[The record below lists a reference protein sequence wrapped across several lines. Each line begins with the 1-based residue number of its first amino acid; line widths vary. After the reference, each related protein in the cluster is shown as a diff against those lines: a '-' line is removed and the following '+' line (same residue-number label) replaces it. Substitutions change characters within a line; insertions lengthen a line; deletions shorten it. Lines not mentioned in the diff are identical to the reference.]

1 MLWTGAHLETKR
13 NLILPLRAGPV
24 LGGAFA
30 FPCESFGPSFPLCGE
45 GQLFRAREFLLPCL
59 VTSVLSLLSSL
70 SSALVLPETLPKLV
84 RARRAREKARVWA
97 RRSSAGGAGAEE
109 QKIGAPEASV
119 NGGSP
124 SRGEALQSALP
135 CPT

>member
-1 MLWTGAHLETKR
+1 M
-13 NLILPLRAGPV
+13 

-109 QKIGAPEASV
+109 QKIGAPQISV

-124 SRGEALQSALP
+124 SREEPEALQSAQP
-135 CPT
+135 CLT

>member
-1 MLWTGAHLETKR
+1 M
-13 NLILPLRAGPV
+13 

-30 FPCESFGPSFPLCGE
+30 FPCESFGRAFPLCGE
-45 GQLFRAREFLLPCL
+45 GQLFREREFLLPCL

-70 SSALVLPETLPKLV
+70 SSALVLPETLPRLV
-84 RARRAREKARVWA
+84 RARRAREQARSWG

-109 QKIGAPEASV
+109 QKIGAPPAGV

-124 SRGEALQSALP
+124 SGGGPAALQGARP
-135 CPT
+135 CRKCFPSLGELDGT